1 VAGGAA
7 TRGRERFLLGDF
19 LEERLG
25 VLAEM
30 KGRVVVVLRA
40 LLLGDDNVTI
50 EAEAETKGR
59 AIAIGFFQNF
69 ITEREGCAAF
79 ALGGGGSR
87 ALRESLKR
95 L

>member
-1 VAGGAA
+1 MAGGAA

-19 LEERLG
+19 LEERLE

-30 KGRVVVVLRA
+30 KGKVVVVLRA

-59 AIAIGFFQNF
+59 AIAIGFFQNL
-69 ITEREGCAAF
+69 ITERERERV
-79 ALGGGGSR
+79 ALLLLSGEGG
-87 ALRESLKR
+87 LELCVKV
-95 L
+95 